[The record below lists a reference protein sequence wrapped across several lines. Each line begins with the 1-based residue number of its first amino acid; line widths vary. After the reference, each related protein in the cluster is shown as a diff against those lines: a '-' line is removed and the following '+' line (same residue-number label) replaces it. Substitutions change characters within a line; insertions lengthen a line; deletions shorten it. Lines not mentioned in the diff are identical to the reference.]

1 MDKEV
6 NISQGNGKRF
16 NSSDDEEPNT
26 EDFKVGG
33 RDRASE
39 SDIMGSSDA
48 EGTISRR
55 NKGRLTSSES
65 ESDEK
70 ASDAEGFDEKD
81 INDDAEEGDVAS
93 LSVPKENENVE
104 GHVSKN
110 YKERGAAEVCRE
122 QCKIGDEAE
131 DSDVENSEPENKV
144 EKESDSEIHETG
156 STIEGSSS
164 EEEEDEE
171 DYCPGGYHP
180 INTGDFLN
188 ERLNEEYYQS
198 FTNMPAYQFRS
209 SYPVKFNHH
218 NFLVLKS
225 NLDSLFYLKG

>member
-6 NISQGNGKRF
+6 NISQGNGNMF
-16 NSSDDEEPNT
+16 NSSDDEELNV
-26 EDFKVGG
+26 EDFKVGD

-39 SDIMGSSDA
+39 SDIMGSSDV

-65 ESDEK
+65 ESDEQ
-70 ASDAEGFDEKD
+70 ASDAEGSDVED
-81 INDDAEEGDVAS
+81 INDVGDAEEGDVAS
-93 LSVPKENENVE
+93 LSVLKENENVE
-104 GHVSKN
+104 GNVSRS
-110 YKERGAAEVCRE
+110 YKERDAAEVGSE

-131 DSDVENSEPENKV
+131 DSDVENAEPEDKV
-144 EKESDSEIHETG
+144 EKESDSGIHETG
-156 STIEGSSS
+156 SKLEGSSS

-188 ERLNEEYYQS
+188 ERLNEGYSQS
-198 FTNMPAYQFRS
+198 FTNMP
-209 SYPVKFNHH
+209 
-218 NFLVLKS
+218 VLI
-225 NLDSLFYLKG
+225 

>member
-6 NISQGNGKRF
+6 NISQGNGNRF
-16 NSSDDEEPNT
+16 NSSDDEEPNA

-39 SDIMGSSDA
+39 SDIMGSSDV

-55 NKGRLTSSES
+55 PKGRLTSSES
-65 ESDEK
+65 ESDEQ
-70 ASDAEGFDEKD
+70 ASDAEGSDVED
-81 INDDAEEGDVAS
+81 INDAGVAEEGDVAS
-93 LSVPKENENVE
+93 LSVLKESENVK
-104 GHVSKN
+104 GNVSRN
-110 YKERGAAEVCRE
+110 YKECGAAEVGSE

-131 DSDVENSEPENKV
+131 DSDVENSEPEDKV
-144 EKESDSEIHETG
+144 EKEGDSGIHETG
-156 STIEGSSS
+156 SKLEGSSS

-188 ERLNEEYYQS
+188 ERLNKEYSQS
-198 FTNMPAYQFRS
+198 FTNMPAFKFLS
-209 SYPVKFNHH
+209 S
-218 NFLVLKS
+218 
-225 NLDSLFYLKG
+225 

>member
-6 NISQGNGKRF
+6 NISQGNGNRF
-16 NSSDDEEPNT
+16 NSSDDEEPNA

-104 GHVSKN
+104 GNVSRN
-110 YKERGAAEVCRE
+110 YKERGAAEVGSE
-122 QCKIGDEAE
+122 QYKIGDEAE
-131 DSDVENSEPENKV
+131 NSDVENAEPEDMV
-144 EKESDSEIHETG
+144 EKEGDSGIHETG
-156 STIEGSSS
+156 SKLKGSSS
-164 EEEEDEE
+164 EEEEDKE
-171 DYCPGGYHP
+171 DYCPGGFHP

-188 ERLNEEYYQS
+188 ERLNKEYSQS
-198 FTNMPAYQFRS
+198 FTNMPAFKFLS
-209 SYPVKFNHH
+209 S
-218 NFLVLKS
+218 
-225 NLDSLFYLKG
+225 